1 MSNYP
6 QEPLEHCIPT
16 SVEVLI
22 EALEQAFQNRLSPQQ
37 QAEFRIFCQR
47 LQWYYRA
54 NQTSELE
61 TVRSIYLPYA
71 PESLQHQLDSA
82 PGQPEPAGKL
92 DDALSGILRK
102 ANFIEL
108 SEHDL
113 NQALTKTSPHG
124 VEVSIDI
131 DQYETLMIW
140 YRGLDTSSH
149 SQRTLRSLYIKK
161 TQITVPIYRKL
172 FLLVQKPQPD
182 SVGTAGKALAPVHIK
197 LFRDIPLSDLEMLF
211 PDTRV
216 KIRLFDKLK
225 LSVTGGGGTVAGAAT
240 GLGKLS
246 AAVDPVAIVMAIGGF
261 AAIVWRQVSKIFSQ
275 RTKYLM
281 NLSRRLYFYNLD
293 NNLGAITHLAD
304 MARGEELKEA
314 LLAYSFLLFH
324 QLEDAETPVDRKAL
338 DKRIEKFLSSE
349 LGLQVDFDVDDGLNK
364 LLHLTLVED
373 NTDKGLAACPLHE
386 ANFLLSEAWQALLP

>member
-108 SEHDL
+108 SPT
-113 NQALTKTSPHG
+113 ALKSASISISTKP
-124 VEVSIDI
+124 
-131 DQYETLMIW
+131 
-140 YRGLDTSSH
+140 
-149 SQRTLRSLYIKK
+149 
-161 TQITVPIYRKL
+161 
-172 FLLVQKPQPD
+172 
-182 SVGTAGKALAPVHIK
+182 
-197 LFRDIPLSDLEMLF
+197 
-211 PDTRV
+211 
-216 KIRLFDKLK
+216 
-225 LSVTGGGGTVAGAAT
+225 
-240 GLGKLS
+240 
-246 AAVDPVAIVMAIGGF
+246 
-261 AAIVWRQVSKIFSQ
+261 
-275 RTKYLM
+275 
-281 NLSRRLYFYNLD
+281 
-293 NNLGAITHLAD
+293 
-304 MARGEELKEA
+304 
-314 LLAYSFLLFH
+314 
-324 QLEDAETPVDRKAL
+324 
-338 DKRIEKFLSSE
+338 
-349 LGLQVDFDVDDGLNK
+349 
-364 LLHLTLVED
+364 
-373 NTDKGLAACPLHE
+373 
-386 ANFLLSEAWQALLP
+386 